1 MLVPLIVFIH
11 VLDLALPNFEI
22 MHPVSS
28 SSKIIIQLLQFY
40 MHTHMYIF
48 GVGRYLGGINSGKN
62 ESSLI
67 SGTW

>member
-1 MLVPLIVFIH
+1 MYL
-11 VLDLALPNFEI
+11 LDLALPNFEI

-40 MHTHMYIF
+40 MHTHIYMLC
-48 GVGRYLGGINSGKN
+48 VPRYVGGINSGKN